1 MGQLFLRSL
10 DRNEIEPLMAY
21 VLLIAA
27 LAIIANILADII
39 YALLDPRIR
48 INA

>member
-1 MGQLFLRSL
+1 MGLVPTAVATVVAFFTGYLV
-10 DRNEIEPLMAY
+10 I
-21 VLLIAA
+21 IAF
-27 LAIIANILADII
+27 LAIVANIVADII